1 MTQPIPHTTDDATI
15 RRALEQADT
24 LALRAVLFHLTGDET
39 LAAIKTEPA
48 PRGLADVQV
57 IAEPADEEAIR
68 ERAFAL
74 LRDIRDGRGEAR
86 PPMSREQLHGVV
98 NLAVC
103 ADVPEEKLDFY
114 LEELALDPMPRR
126 FDWSGG
132 PSPETRGEFH
142 VLVIGA
148 GFGGL
153 NAAIQLKDAG
163 IPYTVVEKNG
173 GVGGTWWQNSYPGFR
188 VDVASR
194 VYSYTFEADYDWEH
208 TFAPRQEIHAY
219 IEHVANKY
227 GVRDTIRFNTEVT
240 SATWDDEAGVWNVRV
255 RTPFAVEETIRANAI
270 ISGVGLLDRPRLP
283 DIEGLDSFQGK
294 MVHTARWDHS
304 YDYRGKRV
312 GVIGTGASG
321 MQLVPDVAPDAGR
334 LVIFQRSAG
343 WVIPVPGYRE
353 PVTPETRWLYRHIPN
368 YVNWVRLRMIYN
380 AGDDMLYDAY
390 DIDPA
395 WHETGS
401 LNRKNHALRERLVAY
416 LMSKVGDDPE
426 LARKCIPDYPPM
438 AKRII
443 LDNGWFDALKRPNV
457 ELTTDR
463 IKRITPKGVLMESGK
478 EYEFDLLVL
487 ASGFRPN
494 EFLWPMEICGRDG
507 ITLSEAWSKDGARA
521 YLGMMIPGFPNL
533 WCLYGPNTNQKTGG
547 PVMWGEMQTRY
558 ALGCINEILEHG
570 WISVDVK
577 REVYDEHQQ
586 KMDEVLAHSIWMDPS
601 QRSYYRNDF
610 GRVAT
615 NTAWGTLDYWKWT
628 RKPDLDELVV
638 S

>member
-1 MTQPIPHTTDDATI
+1 LSQPIPRTTEDSAI
-15 RRALEQADT
+15 RKVLEQADP
-24 LALRAVLFHLTGDET
+24 LALRAVLYQITGDESLT
-39 LAAIKTEPA
+39 TTKLATA
-48 PRGLADVQV
+48 PRGMVEVAVVADSSD
-57 IAEPADEEAIR
+57 EADIR
-68 ERAFAL
+68 EKAFAL
-74 LRDIRDGRGEAR
+74 LTGIRDGKRDV
-86 PPMSREQLHGVV
+86 PPPPSREQLHRIV

-103 ADVPEEKLDFY
+103 KEIPKDELDFY
-114 LEELALDPMPRR
+114 LEELALEPMPRR

-132 PSPETRGEFH
+132 PSPEAREGFH

-163 IPYTVVEKNG
+163 IPYTVVDKNA
-173 GVGGTWWQNSYPGFR
+173 GVGGTWWQNTYPGFR

-194 VYSYTFEADYDWEH
+194 VYSYTFEANYEWEH
-208 TFAPRQEIHAY
+208 TFAPRAEIHAY
-219 IEHVANKY
+219 IEHIARKY
-227 GVRDTIRFNTEVT
+227 GIRDAIRFNTEVT
-240 SATWDDEAGVWNVRV
+240 SATWDDEAGVWDVRV
-255 RTPFAVEETIRANAI
+255 RTPFAVDETIRANAI

-283 DIEGLDSFQGK
+283 DIEGLDSFEGK
-294 MVHTARWDHS
+294 MFHTARWDHS

-312 GVIGTGASG
+312 GVIGTGATG
-321 MQLVPDVAPDAGR
+321 MQLVPDVAPDVDR

-343 WVIPVPGYRE
+343 WVVPVSGYRD
-353 PVTPETRWLYRHIPN
+353 PVTPETRWLYRHVPY
-368 YVNWVRLRMIYN
+368 YVNWFRLRMIYN

-390 DIDPA
+390 DIDPE
-395 WHETGS
+395 WPEPGS
-401 LNRKNHALRERLVAY
+401 VNRKNHALRERLIDY

-426 LARKCIPDYPPM
+426 LAQKCIPNYPPM

-463 IKRITPKGVLMESGK
+463 IQRITPKGVRMESGK

-494 EFLWPMEICGRDG
+494 EFLWPMEFRGRSG
-507 ITLSEAWSKDGARA
+507 ITLDELWSKDGARA
-521 YLGMMIPGFPNL
+521 YLGMMMPGFPNL

-558 ALGCINEILEHG
+558 ALGCIKEVLARG
-570 WISVDVK
+570 RKSVDVK
-577 REVYDEHQQ
+577 REVYEEHQE
-586 KMDEVLAHSIWMDPS
+586 KMDEVLAHSIWTDPS

-615 NTAWGTLDYWKWT
+615 NTAWGTLDYWRWT
-628 RKPDLDELVV
+628 RQPNLDDFAVT
-638 S
+638 